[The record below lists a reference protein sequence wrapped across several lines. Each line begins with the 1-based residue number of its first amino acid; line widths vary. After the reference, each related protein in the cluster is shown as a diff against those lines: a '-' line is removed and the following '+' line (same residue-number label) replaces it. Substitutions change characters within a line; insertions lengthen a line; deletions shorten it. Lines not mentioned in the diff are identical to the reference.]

1 MSVSKEKR
9 RDVEFISMVPITAA
23 EGSEQ
28 MMCMQRDAC
37 ACFFFV
43 LVAVPYLLP
52 RSDIC
57 LAVRPA
63 AIPGIVFTLN

>member
-1 MSVSKEKR
+1 MLV
-9 RDVEFISMVPITAA
+9 
-23 EGSEQ
+23 
-28 MMCMQRDAC
+28 
-37 ACFFFV
+37 FFFV